1 MADDK
6 KPDKKFDKKP
16 EENKIDFNFIDFEN
30 KSVVIVLISSIIL
43 LIVLF
48 QISINICIPYNQILK
63 EENIKNYPGTG
74 IAFVTTLEEINL
86 NTYKE
91 PLISKKIRKNSC
103 GVRIYKNNQ
112 QSLVYFYDYTLGYI
126 SSNNVYIHSNLSG
139 VIFYTFVF
147 ILIPISVLLI
157 IVFLTCLT
165 IKKIKYRTYYKNRI
179 RDDVKNQTA
188 LRVEKFQDQM
198 DEYITIT
205 DAIDLKST
213 MELKHLILETDALL
227 DKIFLEIGIKGDTIG
242 EKLKNMNEKMFD
254 IKTIRDARSAHAI
267 RNILAH
273 SHGETMPRE
282 QLYRAVFAYKNV
294 FHKLKILLNKT
305 GKNR

>member
-1 MADDK
+1 MAEDK

-48 QISINICIPYNQILK
+48 QISVNICIPDTQVLK

-74 IAFVTTLEEINL
+74 VAFITTIEEITL

-91 PLISKKIRKNSC
+91 KSISKKIRKNSC
-103 GVRIYKNNQ
+103 GIRIYKNNQ
-112 QSLVYFYDYTLGYI
+112 ESLVYFYDYTLGYI
-126 SSNNVYIHSNLSG
+126 SDKDVYIHSNLLG
-139 VIFYTFVF
+139 VVFYSFIFISIPVF
-147 ILIPISVLLI
+147 IFFI
-157 IVFLTCLT
+157 IVFVFCMI
-165 IKKIKYRTYYKNRI
+165 IKQIKYKTYYKNRI

-205 DAIDLKST
+205 DSIDLKST

-227 DKIFLEIGIKGDTIG
+227 DKIFLEIGVKGDTIG
-242 EKLKNMNEKMFD
+242 EKLKNMTEKMFD

>member
-30 KSVVIVLISSIIL
+30 KSVVIVLVSCVVL

-48 QISINICIPYNQILK
+48 QISVTICMPSSQISEK
-63 EENIKNYPGTG
+63 ENIKNYTGRG
-74 IAFVTTLEEINL
+74 IAFVTTLEEVNL
-86 NTYKE
+86 ITYKDSE
-91 PLISKKIRKNSC
+91 FSKKIRKNSC
-103 GVRIYKNNQ
+103 GVRIYKNDKKN
-112 QSLVYFYDYTLGYI
+112 LVYFYDYTLGYI
-126 SSNNVYIHSNLSG
+126 SDNNIYIYSSVLG
-139 VIFYTFVF
+139 VIFYSFVF
-147 ILIPISVLLI
+147 VSIPIFVLLM
-157 IVFLTCLT
+157 VVLLFCST
-165 IKKIKYRTYYKNRI
+165 IKKIKYDRYYKNRI
-179 RDDVKNQTA
+179 QDSIKNQTA
-188 LRVEKFQDQM
+188 LRVEKMQDQM

-205 DAIDLKST
+205 DSIDLKST

-227 DKIFLEIGIKGDTIG
+227 DKILLEIGIKGDMIG
-242 EKLKNMNEKMFD
+242 EKLKNMTEKMFD

-273 SHGETMPRE
+273 SHGETIPRE

-294 FHKLKILLNKT
+294 FHQLKNLLNKT
-305 GKNR
+305 GKK